1 MLLLINTK
9 KLSVITNESNIS
21 FLVLE
26 TLVYTF
32 FNLTDGDLQL
42 ILKSFLTDCRA
53 VQVFQIL

>member
-32 FNLTDGDLQL
+32 FNLTDGGLQL
-42 ILKSFLTDCRA
+42 IPKSFLTDCRA